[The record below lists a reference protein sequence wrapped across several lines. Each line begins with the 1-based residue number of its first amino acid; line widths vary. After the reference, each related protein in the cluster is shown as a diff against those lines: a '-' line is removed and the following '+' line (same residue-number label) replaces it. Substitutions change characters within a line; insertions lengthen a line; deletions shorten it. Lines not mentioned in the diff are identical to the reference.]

1 MLRALPTLTPV
12 LSPQHRAVMYMIY
25 GLLAVLA
32 SMGLLYLMIILSHCL
47 LLYSVAL
54 AKQRWLCYVAG
65 LCCLA
70 SFKVEP
76 FGSWQVGPVCVS
88 APFPAHWC
96 PSPWGHPPGGLLGQ
110 PQALLTISP
119 GCIRA
124 LTAF

>member
-1 MLRALPTLTPV
+1 
-12 LSPQHRAVMYMIY
+12 MYMIY
-25 GLLAVLA
+25 GALAVLA
-32 SMGLLYLMIILSHCL
+32 SMGLVYLMIILSHCL

-54 AKQRWLCYVAG
+54 AKQKWLCYVAG

-76 FGSWQVGPVCVS
+76 FGSWQVGAVLAS
-88 APFPAHWC
+88 FPPRWC
-96 PSPWGHPPGGLLGQ
+96 PSPWGYPQEGLLGQ
-110 PQALLTISP
+110 LQAPAISP